1 MEGRFRG
8 QNTLTSSAASFFKQL
23 LQILFGFFETL
34 FRRFSGEHL
43 LQTLRPQNRHECRT
57 RKTPKGR
64 LQTAQALDLTN
75 CTPYFECNLACRADG
90 LESADDFMSI
100 SGENLSKSLL
110 PPARAALKKNTS
122 SCHVE
127 KQFFVCVSAVTS
139 LCLYGTFAQQ
149 SGFYFLPG
157 MICNW

>member
-43 LQTLRPQNRHECRT
+43 LQTLRPQNRHECR
-57 RKTPKGR
+57 RSKTPKGR
-64 LQTAQALDLTN
+64 LHTAQALDLTN
-75 CTPYFECNLACRADG
+75 CTPYFERNLACRPDDG

-110 PPARAALKKNTS
+110 PPARAAFKKATS
-122 SCHVE
+122 SRHVE
-127 KQFFVCVSAVTS
+127 KCFFLCVCVRSNVS
-139 LCLYGTFAQQ
+139 LLV
-149 SGFYFLPG
+149 
-157 MICNW
+157 